1 MKEALLSYAR
11 ASREKINLHCHVSS
25 VAALKLTDEETEL
38 VNVCPHELF
47 DIVEY
52 GGARVTVLPANH
64 MVGNDCPV
72 HYIFEKDGKS
82 LFYGLDG
89 AWFCARTWEYMR
101 NNTRLDAAILD
112 STVGDFPG
120 NFRIGTHNTVP
131 MLRLLIAALA
141 ENGITTPDSKII
153 ASHIMGRDD
162 DPEKILPLESLGM
175 AVMRDGMEI
184 TV

>member
-1 MKEALLSYAR
+1 
-11 ASREKINLHCHVSS
+11 
-25 VAALKLTDEETEL
+25 
-38 VNVCPHELF
+38 
-47 DIVEY
+47 
-52 GGARVTVLPANH
+52 

-131 MLRLLIAALA
+131 MLRLMIAALK
-141 ENGITTPDSKII
+141 ENGVALDDTVFI
-153 ASHIMGRDD
+153 ASHIIAKSDD
-162 DPEKILPLESLGM
+162 IESIELLQSLGM
-175 AVMRDGMEI
+175 TVAYDGMEF